1 MTLSLRQWTVL
12 KTVADEPGISQ
23 RAIHTSTGIP
33 PTTVT
38 GSLLCLE
45 NEGLIRRIT
54 IINGDNRSYEFYL
67 TDAGACALAGRCL

>member
-12 KTVADEPGISQ
+12 KTVSDVPGISQ
-23 RAIHTSTGIP
+23 RAIQISTGIP

-38 GSLLCLE
+38 HSLLYLE
-45 NEGLIRRIT
+45 TKDLIRRIT
-54 IINGDNRSYEFYL
+54 TINGDNRSYEFYL